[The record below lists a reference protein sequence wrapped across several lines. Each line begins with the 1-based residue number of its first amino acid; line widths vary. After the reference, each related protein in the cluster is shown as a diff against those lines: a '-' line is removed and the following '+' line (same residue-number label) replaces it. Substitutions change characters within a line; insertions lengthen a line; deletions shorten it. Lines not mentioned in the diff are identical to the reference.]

1 MASTQQEKHVSLSS
15 TSSVSSLDE
24 KRATTITTS
33 TMAAGPD
40 AVADPESQLEV
51 EPSWKPSKQV
61 KLIILG
67 QCLVVFT
74 ISLDMTILTASLPAV
89 SRALN
94 ADATSTFWIAS
105 SYLLANAVVQPIMA
119 ALADIFGRRGTIFT
133 AVALF
138 TIGSI
143 ICCAANN
150 VAGMLAGR
158 TIQGIGGGGI
168 LSINLIIMSDL
179 IPLRARAKYISLQQ
193 FVVSIGFNI
202 APVIGGALVNATTW
216 RWLFYINLPFCA
228 IALAIVPF
236 VLRYQR
242 PESTIQ
248 DKLSSVDWIGSG
260 AFITGMT
267 AFLVGVTWGGS
278 QYPWTSAATL
288 VPMILGLAIV
298 FVTGL
303 YERCLAKVSFLRL
316 SLFRSWS
323 AVSIYFCSVLQAM
336 CLFTEVYFL
345 CLWLMSV
352 KMYSATDAGAYI
364 LAFGLVCVPVSGI
377 VGPVIVRV
385 GSYRWA
391 IWAGWVLNTMAIGL
405 LTLLD
410 ADISTYA
417 WVLLFITAGL
427 GQGILFI
434 AHSVAS
440 QAACQQKDAGHAM
453 AMYSFMRSLGLCFG
467 VALGGTIFQN
477 FLQHRLTELGLPEAI
492 AKNSEGFAHLLHTM
506 ADSEQKRTILGAYA
520 WAFQKLFATMCGIS
534 GVGLIVAVVLIK
546 GHSLNQK
553 LESEHVL
560 KRGNTRRKSIESF
573 VAPV

>member
-1 MASTQQEKHVSLSS
+1 MPAAHP
-15 TSSVSSLDE
+15 TS
-24 KRATTITTS
+24 
-33 TMAAGPD
+33 
-40 AVADPESQLEV
+40 VADPESQV
-51 EPSWKPSKQV
+51 EIEAAWKPSKQV
-61 KLIILG
+61 KLIVMG

-94 ADATSTFWIAS
+94 ADAISTFWIAS

-138 TIGSI
+138 TIGSV
-143 ICCAANN
+143 ICCATNN

-168 LSINLIIMSDL
+168 LSVNLIILSDL

-193 FVVSIGFNI
+193 FIVSIGFNI

-242 PESTIQ
+242 PENTIQ

-267 AFLVGVTWGGS
+267 AFLVGVTWGGT
-278 QYPWTSAATL
+278 QYPWSSAATL
-288 VPMILGLAIV
+288 VPLIVGLAIV
-298 FVTGL
+298 FLTGI
-303 YERCLAKVSFLRL
+303 YERFLATANFLRL
-316 SLFRSWS
+316 SLFHTWS
-323 AVSIYFCSVLQAM
+323 AISIYLCSVLQAM

-352 KMYSATDAGAYI
+352 KQYTPIDAGVYI

-377 VGPVIVRV
+377 VGPIVVRV

-391 IWAGWVLNTMAIGL
+391 IWTGWILNTLAIGL

-410 ADISTYA
+410 AEIPTYA

-440 QAACQQKDAGHAM
+440 QAACQQRDAGHAM

-477 FLQHRLTELGLPEAI
+477 FLQRRLAEVGLPVAI

-506 ADSEQKRTILGAYA
+506 ADSEEKRQVLGAYA
-520 WAFQKLFATMCGIS
+520 WAFQKLFATICGIS
-534 GVGLIVAVVLIK
+534 GVGLIVAVVFIK

-553 LESEHVL
+553 LETQHVL
-560 KRGNTRRKSIESF
+560 KEDERVRRRKSIESF